1 MKQLLILPFIF
12 SSILFAELTMPKHQK
27 FYISGV
33 EFDTKVYCADFAN
46 VIEQQAQKIKK
57 LEQEIVQL
65 RKLQQEQLSE
75 KLEKSHQKELKKAA
89 QKKRIESSSSKII
102 ISDKPIK

>member
-1 MKQLLILPFIF
+1 MKQVLILSFIF
-12 SSILFAELTMPKHQK
+12 SSILFSETAMPKHQK

-33 EFDTKVYCADFAN
+33 EFDTKVYCTDFTK
-46 VIEQQAQKIKK
+46 VIEQQEQKIKR
-57 LEQEIVQL
+57 LEEEITQL
-65 RKLQQEQLSE
+65 RKLQQEQLSN
-75 KLEKSHQKELKKAA
+75 KLEKSHQQELKKAA

>member
-12 SSILFAELTMPKHQK
+12 SSILSAEITMPKHQK

-33 EFDTKVYCADFAN
+33 EFDTKVYCADFSK
-46 VIEQQAQKIKK
+46 VIEQQAQKIKR
-57 LEQEIVQL
+57 LEQEIIQL
-65 RKLQQEQLSE
+65 RKLQQEQLSD
-75 KLEKSHQKELKKAA
+75 KLEKSHQEELKKAA

-102 ISDKPIK
+102 ISNKPIQ